1 MTNTQKNSNKSQTAS
16 ELTPEEVDL
25 TEFNLEGGTYI
36 CEPTQVVGDIDFA
49 FFQTNR
55 LNQVGSLPCHRF
67 AREVRNC
74 AVE

>member
-36 CEPTQVVGDIDFA
+36 CEPTQVVGDISWGGFP
-49 FFQTNR
+49 
-55 LNQVGSLPCHRF
+55 LGKLPWKHGGR
-67 AREVRNC
+67 V
-74 AVE
+74 